1 MEVGHSGLKK
11 TYVAVRASYRWP
23 TDYEDTKRYIDNY
36 YNYRRAKPRHEA
48 PAGLLTSL
56 PIPNRL

>member
-11 TYVAVRASYRWP
+11 TYVAMRASYRWP
-23 TDYEDTKRYIDNY
+23 TNYEDTKRYIDNY

-48 PAGLLTSL
+48 PAGLLTPL
-56 PIPNRL
+56 LILNRP